1 MIRVGQITTVFNIA
15 YKLGAVTNIIIGPSY
30 TEGIKTV
37 INIFAFTLSRGIPYF
52 SGLK

>member
-1 MIRVGQITTVFNIA
+1 MTAVLNII
-15 YKLGAVTNIIIGPSY
+15 YKLSVVIAIGPSL

-37 INIFAFTLSRGIPYF
+37 INVFAFTLSRSVPHL